1 MTEKVKN
8 YAQEYQTIET
18 IEQLLVDQTMPIIIR
33 NNFFENSLIYP
44 DPNDFEINK
53 VCKHCGSKYKDED
66 AKEKY
71 REAQNLYRKEDNRLY
86 NLFKE
91 ATLLANDIKHDD
103 KVDKMFGI
111 AWERGHAYGM
121 YEVYQCF
128 EEMVPILK

>member
-1 MTEKVKN
+1 MTKKVKN

-18 IEQLLVDQTMPIIIR
+18 IEQLLEEQTMPIIIT
-33 NNFFENSLIYP
+33 NKFFENSLIYP
-44 DPNDFEINK
+44 NPIDFRIDK
-53 VCKHCGSKYKDED
+53 VCEHCGSTYKDEN
-66 AKEKY
+66 AKKEY

-86 NLFKE
+86 HLFKE
-91 ATLLANDIKHDD
+91 ATFLANDMKHDD
-103 KVDKMFGI
+103 KVDKMFSV